1 MEFMANKLD
10 LKVSFSFM
18 KCRLYFILLFSVIQY
33 SFFAQNYNLKVELI
47 DNMIKAIDNHNQLEF
62 KMYRNERSKN
72 GFTDGKFYA
81 KLNNKPYK
89 LYIKNFK
96 PKPGS
101 EILYIKGQ
109 NDDKALI
116 NPNSFPYFSISLDPD
131 NSILLA
137 GGHHSV
143 REAGFALFSNM
154 FKLYKKNY
162 GEELYNRITYH
173 GMFKWNNR
181 VCYKISID
189 YPDYS
194 TKKYTPK
201 NGETL
206 YSISRDKL
214 LNIGKLR
221 EYNEKYDDDE
231 ILDENDIIIIQ
242 SVYAKKAVIFID
254 KLNYF
259 PIYQLIYDEEG
270 LYEKY
275 QYDDLNLD
283 VNFKNEEFTKDFS
296 EYNF

>member
-1 MEFMANKLD
+1 
-10 LKVSFSFM
+10 M
-18 KCRLYFILLFSVIQY
+18 KCRLHLILIFGIIQCTV
-33 SFFAQNYNLKVELI
+33 FAQDNNLKVALI
-47 DNMIKAIDNHNQLEF
+47 DKMIKAIDDHNQMEF
-62 KMYRNERSKN
+62 KMYRSERSKN

-131 NSILLA
+131 NNLLLA
-137 GGHHSV
+137 GGHHSL
-143 REAGFALFSNM
+143 REAGFTLFSNM
-154 FKLYKKNY
+154 FKLYKINY

-173 GMFKWNNR
+173 GMFKWNDR

-201 NGETL
+201 KGETL
-206 YSISRDKL
+206 YSISRDQL

-221 EYNEKYDDDE
+221 EYNVKYDDDD
-231 ILDENDIIIIQ
+231 ILDVSDEIIIQ
-242 SVYAKKAVIFID
+242 NVYAKKAVIFID
-254 KLNYF
+254 NENYF

-275 QYDDLNLD
+275 QYVDLNLD
-283 VNFKNEEFTKDFS
+283 ISFKNEEFTRDYS

>member
-1 MEFMANKLD
+1 
-10 LKVSFSFM
+10 M
-18 KCRLYFILLFSVIQY
+18 KCRLYFILIFGIIQCTV
-33 SFFAQNYNLKVELI
+33 FAQDNNLKVALI
-47 DNMIKAIDNHNQLEF
+47 DKMIKAIDDHNQMEF
-62 KMYRNERSKN
+62 KMYRSERSKN

-81 KLNNKPYK
+81 KLINKPYK

-131 NSILLA
+131 NNLLLA
-137 GGHHSV
+137 GGHHSL
-143 REAGFALFSNM
+143 REAGFTLFSNM
-154 FKLYKKNY
+154 FKLYKVNY

-173 GMFKWNNR
+173 GMFKWNDR

-201 NGETL
+201 KGETL
-206 YSISRDKL
+206 YSISRDQL

-221 EYNEKYDDDE
+221 EYNVKYDDDD
-231 ILDENDIIIIQ
+231 ILDESDEIIIQ
-242 SVYAKKAVIFID
+242 NVYAKKAVIFID
-254 KLNYF
+254 NENYF

-275 QYDDLNLD
+275 QYVDLNLD
-283 VNFKNEEFTKDFS
+283 ISFKNEEFTRDYS

>member
-1 MEFMANKLD
+1 
-10 LKVSFSFM
+10 M
-18 KCRLYFILLFSVIQY
+18 KCRLYFILIFGIIQCTV
-33 SFFAQNYNLKVELI
+33 FAQDNKLKVELI
-47 DNMIKAIDNHNQLEF
+47 DKMIKAIDDHNQMEF
-62 KMYRNERSKN
+62 KMYRSERSKN

-81 KLNNKPYK
+81 KLINKPYK

-131 NSILLA
+131 NNLLLA
-137 GGHHSV
+137 GGHHSL
-143 REAGFALFSNM
+143 REAGFTLFSNM
-154 FKLYKKNY
+154 FKLYKVNY

-173 GMFKWNNR
+173 GMFKWNDR

-201 NGETL
+201 KGETL
-206 YSISRDKL
+206 YSISRDQL

-221 EYNEKYDDDE
+221 EYNAKYDDDD
-231 ILDENDIIIIQ
+231 ILDESDEIIIQ
-242 SVYAKKAVIFID
+242 NVYAKKAVIFID
-254 KLNYF
+254 NENYF

-275 QYDDLNLD
+275 QYVDLNLD
-283 VNFKNEEFTKDFS
+283 ISFKNEEFTRDYS

>member
-1 MEFMANKLD
+1 
-10 LKVSFSFM
+10 M
-18 KCRLYFILLFSVIQY
+18 KCRLYFILIFGIIQCTV
-33 SFFAQNYNLKVELI
+33 FAQDKNLKVALI
-47 DNMIKAIDNHNQLEF
+47 DKMIKAIDDHNEMEF
-62 KMYRNERSKN
+62 KMYRSERSKN

-81 KLNNKPYK
+81 KLINKPYK

-131 NSILLA
+131 NNLLLA
-137 GGHHSV
+137 GGHHSL
-143 REAGFALFSNM
+143 REAGFTLFSNM
-154 FKLYKKNY
+154 FKLYKVNY

-173 GMFKWNNR
+173 GMFKWNDR
-181 VCYKISID
+181 VCYKIGID

-201 NGETL
+201 KGETL
-206 YSISRDKL
+206 YSISRDQL

-221 EYNEKYDDDE
+221 EYNVKYDDDD
-231 ILDENDIIIIQ
+231 ILDESDEIIIQ
-242 SVYAKKAVIFID
+242 NVYAKKAVIFID
-254 KLNYF
+254 NENYF

-275 QYDDLNLD
+275 QYVDLNLD
-283 VNFKNEEFTKDFS
+283 VSFKNEEFTRDYS

>member
-1 MEFMANKLD
+1 
-10 LKVSFSFM
+10 M
-18 KCRLYFILLFSVIQY
+18 KCRLYFILIFGIIQCTV
-33 SFFAQNYNLKVELI
+33 FAQDKNLKVALI
-47 DNMIKAIDNHNQLEF
+47 DKMIKAIDDHNQMEF
-62 KMYRNERSKN
+62 KMYRSERSKN

-81 KLNNKPYK
+81 KLINKPYK

-131 NSILLA
+131 NNLLLA
-137 GGHHSV
+137 GGHHSL
-143 REAGFALFSNM
+143 REAGFTLFSNM
-154 FKLYKKNY
+154 FKLYKVNY

-173 GMFKWNNR
+173 GMFKWNDR

-201 NGETL
+201 KGETL
-206 YSISRDKL
+206 YSISRDQL

-221 EYNEKYDDDE
+221 EYNIKYDDDD
-231 ILDENDIIIIQ
+231 ILDESDEIIIQ
-242 SVYAKKAVIFID
+242 NVYAKKAVIFID
-254 KLNYF
+254 NENYF

-275 QYDDLNLD
+275 QYVDLKLD
-283 VNFKNEEFTKDFS
+283 ISFKNEEFTRDYS

>member
-1 MEFMANKLD
+1 
-10 LKVSFSFM
+10 M
-18 KCRLYFILLFSVIQY
+18 KCRLYFILIFGIIQCTV
-33 SFFAQNYNLKVELI
+33 FAQDKNLKVALI
-47 DNMIKAIDNHNQLEF
+47 DKMIKAIDDHNQMEF
-62 KMYRNERSKN
+62 KMYRSERSKN

-81 KLNNKPYK
+81 KLINKPYK

-131 NSILLA
+131 NNLLLA
-137 GGHHSV
+137 GGHHSL
-143 REAGFALFSNM
+143 REAGFTLFSNM
-154 FKLYKKNY
+154 FKLYKVNY

-173 GMFKWNNR
+173 GMFKWNDR

-201 NGETL
+201 KGETL
-206 YSISRDKL
+206 YSISRDQL

-221 EYNEKYDDDE
+221 EYNIKYDDDD
-231 ILDENDIIIIQ
+231 ILDESDEIIIQ
-242 SVYAKKAVIFID
+242 NVYAKKAVIFID
-254 KLNYF
+254 NENYF

-275 QYDDLNLD
+275 QYVDLNLD
-283 VNFKNEEFTKDFS
+283 ISFKNEEFTRDYS

>member
-1 MEFMANKLD
+1 
-10 LKVSFSFM
+10 M
-18 KCRLYFILLFSVIQY
+18 KCRLHLILIFGIIQCTV
-33 SFFAQNYNLKVELI
+33 FAQDNKLKVELI
-47 DNMIKAIDNHNQLEF
+47 DKMIKAIDDHNQMEF
-62 KMYRNERSKN
+62 KMYRSERSKN

-81 KLNNKPYK
+81 KLINKPYK

-131 NSILLA
+131 NNLLLA
-137 GGHHSV
+137 GGHHSL
-143 REAGFALFSNM
+143 REAGFTLFSNM
-154 FKLYKKNY
+154 FKLYKVNY

-173 GMFKWNNR
+173 GMFKWNDR

-201 NGETL
+201 KGETL
-206 YSISRDKL
+206 YSISRDQL

-221 EYNEKYDDDE
+221 EYNIKYDDDD
-231 ILDENDIIIIQ
+231 ILDESDEIIIQ
-242 SVYAKKAVIFID
+242 NVYAKKAVIFID
-254 KLNYF
+254 NENYF

-275 QYDDLNLD
+275 QYVDLNLD
-283 VNFKNEEFTKDFS
+283 ISFKSEEFTRDYS

>member
-1 MEFMANKLD
+1 
-10 LKVSFSFM
+10 M
-18 KCRLYFILLFSVIQY
+18 KCRLYFILIFGIIQCTV
-33 SFFAQNYNLKVELI
+33 FAQEKNLKVALI
-47 DNMIKAIDNHNQLEF
+47 DKMIKAIDDHNQMEF
-62 KMYRNERSKN
+62 KMYRSERSKN

-81 KLNNKPYK
+81 KLINKPYK

-131 NSILLA
+131 NNLLLA
-137 GGHHSV
+137 GGHHSL
-143 REAGFALFSNM
+143 REAGFTLFSNM
-154 FKLYKKNY
+154 FKLYKVNY

-173 GMFKWNNR
+173 GMFKWNDR

-201 NGETL
+201 KGETL
-206 YSISRDKL
+206 YSISRDQL

-221 EYNEKYDDDE
+221 EYNVKYDDDD
-231 ILDENDIIIIQ
+231 ILDESDEIIIQ
-242 SVYAKKAVIFID
+242 NVYAKKAVIFID
-254 KLNYF
+254 NENYF

-275 QYDDLNLD
+275 QYVDLNLD
-283 VNFKNEEFTKDFS
+283 ISFKNEEFTRDYS

>member
-1 MEFMANKLD
+1 
-10 LKVSFSFM
+10 M
-18 KCRLYFILLFSVIQY
+18 KCRLYFILIFGIIQCTV
-33 SFFAQNYNLKVELI
+33 FAQEKNLKVALI
-47 DNMIKAIDNHNQLEF
+47 DKMIKAIDDHNQMEF
-62 KMYRNERSKN
+62 KMYRSERSKN

-81 KLNNKPYK
+81 KLINKPYK
-89 LYIKNFK
+89 LYIRNFK

-131 NSILLA
+131 NNLLLA
-137 GGHHSV
+137 GGHHSL
-143 REAGFALFSNM
+143 REAGFTLFSNM
-154 FKLYKKNY
+154 FKLYKVNY

-173 GMFKWNNR
+173 GMFKWNDR

-201 NGETL
+201 KGETL
-206 YSISRDKL
+206 YSISRDQL

-221 EYNEKYDDDE
+221 EYNTKYDDDD
-231 ILDENDIIIIQ
+231 ILDESDEIIIQ
-242 SVYAKKAVIFID
+242 NVYAKKAVIFID
-254 KLNYF
+254 NENYF

-275 QYDDLNLD
+275 QYVDLNLD
-283 VNFKNEEFTKDFS
+283 ISFKNEEFTRDYS

>member
-1 MEFMANKLD
+1 
-10 LKVSFSFM
+10 M
-18 KCRLYFILLFSVIQY
+18 KCRLHLILIFGIIQCTV
-33 SFFAQNYNLKVELI
+33 FAQDNKLKVELI
-47 DNMIKAIDNHNQLEF
+47 DKMIKAIDDHNQMEF
-62 KMYRNERSKN
+62 KMYRSERSKN

-81 KLNNKPYK
+81 KLINKPYK

-131 NSILLA
+131 NNLLLA
-137 GGHHSV
+137 GGHHSL
-143 REAGFALFSNM
+143 REAGFTLFSNM
-154 FKLYKKNY
+154 FKLYKLNY

-173 GMFKWNNR
+173 GMFKWNDR

-201 NGETL
+201 KGETL
-206 YSISRDKL
+206 YSISRDQL

-221 EYNEKYDDDE
+221 EYNIKYDDDD
-231 ILDENDIIIIQ
+231 ILDESDEIIIQ
-242 SVYAKKAVIFID
+242 NVYAKKAVIFID
-254 KLNYF
+254 NENYF

-275 QYDDLNLD
+275 QYVDLNLD
-283 VNFKNEEFTKDFS
+283 ISFKSEEFTRDYS

>member
-1 MEFMANKLD
+1 
-10 LKVSFSFM
+10 M
-18 KCRLYFILLFSVIQY
+18 KCRLYFILIFGIIQCTV
-33 SFFAQNYNLKVELI
+33 FAQDKNLKVALI
-47 DNMIKAIDNHNQLEF
+47 DKMIKAIDDHNQMEF
-62 KMYRNERSKN
+62 KMYRSERSKN

-81 KLNNKPYK
+81 KLINKPYK

-131 NSILLA
+131 NNLLLA
-137 GGHHSV
+137 GGHHSL
-143 REAGFALFSNM
+143 REAGFTLFSNM
-154 FKLYKKNY
+154 FKLYKVNY

-173 GMFKWNNR
+173 GMFKWNDR

-201 NGETL
+201 KGETL
-206 YSISRDKL
+206 YSISRDQL

-221 EYNEKYDDDE
+221 EYNVKYDDDD
-231 ILDENDIIIIQ
+231 ILRR
-242 SVYAKKAVIFID
+242 K
-254 KLNYF
+254 
-259 PIYQLIYDEEG
+259 
-270 LYEKY
+270 
-275 QYDDLNLD
+275 
-283 VNFKNEEFTKDFS
+283 
-296 EYNF
+296 

>member
-1 MEFMANKLD
+1 
-10 LKVSFSFM
+10 M
-18 KCRLYFILLFSVIQY
+18 KCRLYFILIFGIIPCTV
-33 SFFAQNYNLKVELI
+33 FAQDKNLKVALI
-47 DNMIKAIDNHNQLEF
+47 DKMIKAIDDHNQMEF
-62 KMYRNERSKN
+62 KMYRSERSKN

-81 KLNNKPYK
+81 KLINKPYK

-131 NSILLA
+131 NNLLLA
-137 GGHHSV
+137 GGHHSL
-143 REAGFALFSNM
+143 REAGFTLFSNM
-154 FKLYKKNY
+154 FKLYKVNY

-173 GMFKWNNR
+173 GMFKWNDR

-201 NGETL
+201 KGETL
-206 YSISRDKL
+206 YSISRDQL

-221 EYNEKYDDDE
+221 EYNVKYDDDD
-231 ILDENDIIIIQ
+231 ILDESDEIIIQ
-242 SVYAKKAVIFID
+242 NVYAKKAVIFID
-254 KLNYF
+254 NENYF

-275 QYDDLNLD
+275 QYVDLNLD
-283 VNFKNEEFTKDFS
+283 ISFKNEEFTRDYS

>member
-1 MEFMANKLD
+1 
-10 LKVSFSFM
+10 M
-18 KCRLYFILLFSVIQY
+18 KCRLYFILIFGIIQCTV
-33 SFFAQNYNLKVELI
+33 FAQDKNLKVALI
-47 DNMIKAIDNHNQLEF
+47 DKMIKAIDDHNQMEF
-62 KMYRNERSKN
+62 KMYRSERSKN

-81 KLNNKPYK
+81 KLINKPYK

-131 NSILLA
+131 NNLLLA
-137 GGHHSV
+137 GGHHSL
-143 REAGFALFSNM
+143 REAGFTLFSDM
-154 FKLYKKNY
+154 FKLYKENY
-162 GEELYNRITYH
+162 GKELYNRTTYH
-173 GMFKWNNR
+173 GMFKWNDR

-201 NGETL
+201 KGETL
-206 YSISRDKL
+206 YSISRDQL

-221 EYNEKYDDDE
+221 EYNAKYDDDD
-231 ILDENDIIIIQ
+231 ILDESDEIIIQ
-242 SVYAKKAVIFID
+242 NVYAKKAVIFID
-254 KLNYF
+254 NENYF

-275 QYDDLNLD
+275 QYVDLNLD
-283 VNFKNEEFTKDFS
+283 ISFKNEEFTRDYS

>member
-1 MEFMANKLD
+1 
-10 LKVSFSFM
+10 M
-18 KCRLYFILLFSVIQY
+18 KCRLYFILIFGIIQY
-33 SFFAQNYNLKVELI
+33 TVFAQDKNLKVALI
-47 DNMIKAIDNHNQLEF
+47 DKMIKAIDDHNQMEF
-62 KMYRNERSKN
+62 KMYRSERSKN

-81 KLNNKPYK
+81 KLINKPYK

-131 NSILLA
+131 NNLLLA
-137 GGHHSV
+137 GGHHSL
-143 REAGFALFSNM
+143 REAGFTLFSNM
-154 FKLYKKNY
+154 FKLYKVNY

-173 GMFKWNNR
+173 GMFKWNDR

-201 NGETL
+201 KGETL
-206 YSISRDKL
+206 YSISRDQL

-221 EYNEKYDDDE
+221 EYNVKYDDDD
-231 ILDENDIIIIQ
+231 ILDESDEIIIQ
-242 SVYAKKAVIFID
+242 NVYAKKAVIFID
-254 KLNYF
+254 NENYF

-275 QYDDLNLD
+275 QYVDLNLD
-283 VNFKNEEFTKDFS
+283 ISFKNEEFTRDYS

>member
-1 MEFMANKLD
+1 
-10 LKVSFSFM
+10 M
-18 KCRLYFILLFSVIQY
+18 KCRLYFILIFGIIQCTV
-33 SFFAQNYNLKVELI
+33 FAQDKNLKVALI
-47 DNMIKAIDNHNQLEF
+47 DKMIKAIDDHNQMEF
-62 KMYRNERSKN
+62 KMYRSERSKN

-81 KLNNKPYK
+81 KLINKPYK

-131 NSILLA
+131 NNLLLA
-137 GGHHSV
+137 GGHHSL
-143 REAGFALFSNM
+143 REAGFTLFSNM
-154 FKLYKKNY
+154 FKLYKVNY

-173 GMFKWNNR
+173 GMFKWNDR

-194 TKKYTPK
+194 KKKYTPK
-201 NGETL
+201 KGETL
-206 YSISRDKL
+206 YSISRDQL

-221 EYNEKYDDDE
+221 EYNVKYDDDD
-231 ILDENDIIIIQ
+231 ILDESEEIIIQ
-242 SVYAKKAVIFID
+242 NVYAKKAVIFID
-254 KLNYF
+254 NENYF

-275 QYDDLNLD
+275 QYVDLNLD
-283 VNFKNEEFTKDFS
+283 ISFKNEEFTRDYS

>member
-1 MEFMANKLD
+1 
-10 LKVSFSFM
+10 M
-18 KCRLYFILLFSVIQY
+18 KCRLHLILIFGIIQCTV
-33 SFFAQNYNLKVELI
+33 FAQDNKLKVELI
-47 DNMIKAIDNHNQLEF
+47 DKMIKAIDDHNQMEF
-62 KMYRNERSKN
+62 KMYRSERSKN

-81 KLNNKPYK
+81 KLINKPYK

-131 NSILLA
+131 NNLLLA
-137 GGHHSV
+137 GGHHSL
-143 REAGFALFSNM
+143 REAGFTLFSNM
-154 FKLYKKNY
+154 FKLYKVNY

-173 GMFKWNNR
+173 GMFKWNDR

-201 NGETL
+201 KGETL
-206 YSISRDKL
+206 YSISRDQL

-221 EYNEKYDDDE
+221 EYNIKYDDDD
-231 ILDENDIIIIQ
+231 ILDESDEIIIQ
-242 SVYAKKAVIFID
+242 NVYAKKAVIFID
-254 KLNYF
+254 NENYF

-275 QYDDLNLD
+275 QYVDLNLD
-283 VNFKNEEFTKDFS
+283 ISFKNEEFTRDYS

>member
-1 MEFMANKLD
+1 
-10 LKVSFSFM
+10 M
-18 KCRLYFILLFSVIQY
+18 KCRLYFILIFGIIQCTV
-33 SFFAQNYNLKVELI
+33 FAQEKNLKVALI
-47 DNMIKAIDNHNQLEF
+47 DKMIKAIDDHNQMEF
-62 KMYRNERSKN
+62 KMYRSERSKN

-81 KLNNKPYK
+81 KLINKPYK
-89 LYIKNFK
+89 LYIRNFK

-131 NSILLA
+131 NNLLLA
-137 GGHHSV
+137 GGHHSL
-143 REAGFALFSNM
+143 REAGFTLFSNM
-154 FKLYKKNY
+154 FKLYKVNY

-173 GMFKWNNR
+173 GMFKWNDR

-201 NGETL
+201 KGETL
-206 YSISRDKL
+206 YSISRDQL

-221 EYNEKYDDDE
+221 EYNVKYDDDD
-231 ILDENDIIIIQ
+231 ILDESDEIIIQ
-242 SVYAKKAVIFID
+242 NVYAKKAVIFID
-254 KLNYF
+254 NENYF

-275 QYDDLNLD
+275 QYVDLNLD
-283 VNFKNEEFTKDFS
+283 ISFKNEEFTRDYS